1 MMGNAAIQRLI
12 EAIGYPDRVP
22 DGDATSC
29 TLRVDDGEVRVEV
42 EEDRLM
48 LKRVITS
55 DGEAIARL
63 AGYVPGRMLRE
74 NAVLAVERE
83 GSAATAFLWQETAAS
98 DGALALRRFFETFLD
113 AWDWW
118 HARVDEEVAAT
129 PVFPDVMIRP

>member
-1 MMGNAAIQRLI
+1 MYTVGLAFRTRSGEVDHSEGTEEFNRSMMGNAAIQRLI

-74 NAVLAVERE
+74 NAVLAVACPCGRRGGGDAGFSGCHDPALTGER
-83 GSAATAFLWQETAAS
+83 W
-98 DGALALRRFFETFLD
+98 R
-113 AWDWW
+113 
-118 HARVDEEVAAT
+118 
-129 PVFPDVMIRP
+129 